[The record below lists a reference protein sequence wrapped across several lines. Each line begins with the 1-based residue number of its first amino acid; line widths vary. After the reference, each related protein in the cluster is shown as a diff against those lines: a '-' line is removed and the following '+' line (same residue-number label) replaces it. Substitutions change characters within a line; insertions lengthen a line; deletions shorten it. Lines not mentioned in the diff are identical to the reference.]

1 MNDAPVQSV
10 AGRPSSRDFRRL
22 VALIVDDS
30 TSRRELLRLLL
41 GRWNFEVLEAP
52 DGATALELCRRHE
65 IDFVISDWMMPGM
78 TGPSLCRALRAMPL
92 SHYPYIILLTAK
104 SDREAVA
111 IGLEAGAD
119 DFLSKP
125 PDAGELHARLRA
137 GQRILAMQ
145 EDLADKNRRITEA
158 FDRVNQLY
166 EGIGRDLRAA
176 ARLQRALIP
185 PRQSR
190 LGPVGI
196 GTLWRPA
203 GPNGDAIG
211 GDLVGFAR
219 VSDSRVGAWSVDV
232 SGHGVPSALM
242 TARLAHLFAAAN
254 PDECPAIR
262 RLPNGAHAPRD
273 PADLAADLNARLQDG
288 SDPDEYFTMLFADID
303 IGTGLVRFCQAG
315 HPPPAILRRGGVV
328 EFVGQGGAPVGLIP
342 DMVWETETM
351 QLEPGERLVLLSDGI
366 TGCEGRC
373 GETFEAARLSGV
385 LSRTSGL
392 PEADQLDE
400 LLGAMADFAGTASF
414 ADDVSA
420 IVVTMP

>member
-1 MNDAPVQSV
+1 MNDAPGQSA
-10 AGRPSSRDFRRL
+10 AGRPASRDFRRL
-22 VALIVDDS
+22 VALVVDES
-30 TSRRELLRLLL
+30 APRRETLRLLL
-41 GRWNFEVLEAP
+41 GRWTFEVLEAP
-52 DGATALELCRRHE
+52 DGGTALELCRRHE
-65 IDFVISDWMMPGM
+65 IDFVISDWTMPGM
-78 TGPSLCRALRAMPL
+78 TGPSLCRALRALPL

-145 EDLADKNRRITEA
+145 EDLVDKNRRITEA
-158 FDRVNQLY
+158 FDRVSQLY
-166 EGIGRDLRAA
+166 EGMERDLRAA

-196 GTLWRPA
+196 GALWRPA
-203 GPNGDAIG
+203 GHVG
-211 GDLVGFAR
+211 GDLVGFAP
-219 VSDSRVGAWSVDV
+219 VSDSRIAAWCVDV

-242 TARLAHLFAAAN
+242 TARLAHLFGAAH
-254 PDECPAIR
+254 PDESPAIL

-273 PADLAADLNARLQDG
+273 PAELAADLNARLQDEA
-288 SDPDEYFTMLFADID
+288 DLDQYFTMLFADID

-342 DMVWETETM
+342 DMVWETETV
-351 QLEPGERLVLLSDGI
+351 QLDPGERLVMLSDGI
-366 TGCEGRC
+366 TECEGRC

-385 LSRTSGL
+385 LSRTWGL

-400 LLGAMADFAGTASF
+400 LLGAMTDFAGTASF

-420 IVVTMP
+420 IVLTMP